1 MCQGIAKLFDRKT
14 NNRAVAIFC
23 KVMPKNFDKDKFN
36 PKLLG
41 LTQPQVAELS
51 ETSKGML
58 SIFLA
63 KLLWIF
69 WIYKKKG
76 LGTHPYW
83 RSSIGTGWCNNWVAS
98 TRIAGQIEM

>member
-23 KVMPKNFDKDKFN
+23 KVMPKTFDKDKFN

-63 KLLWIF
+63 KLGEF
-69 WIYKKKG
+69 SKYTQKG
-76 LGTHPYW
+76 LLLH
-83 RSSIGTGWCNNWVAS
+83 IGEAL
-98 TRIAGQIEM
+98 